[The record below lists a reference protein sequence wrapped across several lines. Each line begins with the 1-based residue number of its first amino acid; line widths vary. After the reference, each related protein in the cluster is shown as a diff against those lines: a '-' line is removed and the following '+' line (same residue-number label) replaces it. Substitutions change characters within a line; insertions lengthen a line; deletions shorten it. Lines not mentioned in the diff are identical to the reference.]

1 VNQIIYIQ
9 NGGLAIFSK
18 FKEKLRA
25 WRSMRVYLLC
35 VILVIGLLPLY
46 AGLHA
51 MKALYWNYGYEN
63 RLEQMKEQGTTMAGV
78 IAQTGYLGQQ
88 TQPDV
93 TAQLQALATMFEGR
107 IVLLNS
113 NLVVVK
119 DTAGRE
125 EGKTVISE
133 EPIYAMQGEVS
144 TYYNEKKGTAEVT
157 LPIVVGASTEH
168 AGQVVGALIMDGSL
182 ADLIATQDLFRENI
196 AVMMIGAAVLLLV
209 IALVVSGRMT
219 KSLRTLSG
227 RIEHVAE
234 SYDGNRLLQSKS
246 FLEVDQI
253 AESVGNVMERVAA
266 TEKSRQEFVSNVS
279 HELKTPLTAIK
290 VLADSLVLEPDV
302 PIEMYRE
309 FITDINSEIDREAK
323 IVNDLLSLVKLDK
336 TSGELNIA
344 EVNLN
349 ELLEIIMRRLRPLA
363 LKRGI
368 EMVFE
373 SYRTVLAEIDE
384 VKLSLVFTNLIENAI
399 KYNRDG
405 GRVMVS
411 LNADYK
417 YFYVKIEDTGI
428 GIPEEEQGLIF
439 DRFYRVDKAR
449 SRETGGTGLG
459 LSITKSAVQMHKG
472 AIKVQSIPGVGSIFT
487 VRIPLS
493 FVLTVR

>member
-1 VNQIIYIQ
+1 M
-9 NGGLAIFSK
+9 S
-18 FKEKLRA
+18 
-25 WRSMRVYLLC
+25 
-35 VILVIGLLPLY
+35 
-46 AGLHA
+46 
-51 MKALYWNYGYEN
+51 
-63 RLEQMKEQGTTMAGV
+63 
-78 IAQTGYLGQQ
+78 
-88 TQPDV
+88 
-93 TAQLQALATMFEGR
+93 
-107 IVLLNS
+107 
-113 NLVVVK
+113 
-119 DTAGRE
+119 
-125 EGKTVISE
+125 
-133 EPIYAMQGEVS
+133 
-144 TYYNEKKGTAEVT
+144 
-157 LPIVVGASTEH
+157 
-168 AGQVVGALIMDGSL
+168 
-182 ADLIATQDLFRENI
+182 
-196 AVMMIGAAVLLLV
+196 GAAVLLLV
-209 IALVVSGRMT
+209 ISLWVSGRMT
-219 KSLRTLSG
+219 RSLRTLSG
-227 RIEHVAE
+227 HIRRMAE
-234 SYDGNRLLQSKS
+234 SFESTRMPEKNGY
-246 FLEVDQI
+246 LEVEQI
-253 AESVGNVMERVAA
+253 AETFGHMMERVNA

-290 VLADSLVLEPDV
+290 VLSDSLVLEPDV

-309 FITDINSEIDREAK
+309 FIADINSEIDREAK

-336 TSGELNIA
+336 TSGEMHIA

-349 ELLEIIMRRLRPLA
+349 ELLEIILKRLKPLA

-384 VKLSLVFTNLIENAI
+384 VKMSLVFTNLVENAI

-411 LNADYK
+411 LNADHK

-493 FVLTVR
+493 FVPAAQ

>member
-1 VNQIIYIQ
+1 
-9 NGGLAIFSK
+9 
-18 FKEKLRA
+18 
-25 WRSMRVYLLC
+25 MRVHLLC
-35 VILVIGLLPLY
+35 VLLIIGLLPLY
-46 AGLHA
+46 AGMHA
-51 MKALYWNYGYEN
+51 MRALYWNYSYEN
-63 RLEQMKEQGTTMAGV
+63 RLEQMEEQGTTLAGQ
-78 IAQTGYLGQQ
+78 IAQTGYLQQQ
-88 TQPDV
+88 TQPEV
-93 TAQLQALATMFEGR
+93 SAQLQVLATLLEGR

-133 EPIYAMQGEVS
+133 EPIYAMQGEVR
-144 TYYNEKKGTAEVT
+144 TYYNEADGTAEVI
-157 LPIVVGASTEH
+157 LPITVGASAEST
-168 AGQVVGALIMDGSL
+168 GQVIGVLIMNGSL
-182 ADLIATQDLFRENI
+182 ADLIAAQELFEENI
-196 AVMMIGAAVLLLV
+196 AVLMIGAAVLLLV
-209 IALVVSGRMT
+209 VALMISGGMT

-227 RIEHVAE
+227 RIEHVTE
-234 SYDGNRLLQSKS
+234 SYDSTRVLSSGSY
-246 FLEVDQI
+246 LEVNQI
-253 AESVGNVMERVAA
+253 AESVGHVMERVAA

-290 VLADSLVLEPDV
+290 VLSDSLVLEPDV

-344 EVNLN
+344 EVNIN
-349 ELLEIIMRRLRPLA
+349 ELLEIILKRLKPLA

-384 VKLSLVFTNLIENAI
+384 VKMSLVFTNLIENAI

-411 LNADYK
+411 LNADHK
-417 YFYVKIEDTGI
+417 FFYVKIEDTGI

-493 FVLTVR
+493 FVLTVQ

>member
-1 VNQIIYIQ
+1 
-9 NGGLAIFSK
+9 
-18 FKEKLRA
+18 
-25 WRSMRVYLLC
+25 MRVHLLC
-35 VILVIGLLPLY
+35 VLAFVGLVPLY
-46 AGLHA
+46 AGMHA
-51 MKALYWNYGYEN
+51 MRALYWDYSYEK
-63 RLEQMKEQGTTMAGV
+63 RLEQMEEQGATLAGQ
-78 IAQTGYLGQQ
+78 IGQTGYLQQ
-88 TQPDV
+88 MTQPEV
-93 TAQLQALATMFEGR
+93 TAQLQAFATLLDGR
-107 IVLLNS
+107 IMVLNN

-133 EPIYAMQGEVS
+133 EPVYAMRGKVQ
-144 TYYNEKKGTAEVT
+144 TYYNEADGTAEVI
-157 LPIVVGASTEH
+157 LPITVGAGTETT
-168 AGQVVGALIMDGSL
+168 GQVIGVLILDGSM
-182 ADLIATQDLFRENI
+182 ADLIAAQELFEENI
-196 AVMMIGAAVLLLV
+196 AVLMIGAAVV
-209 IALVVSGRMT
+209 ILVVSLLVSGGMT

-227 RIEHVAE
+227 RIEHVTE
-234 SYDGNRLLQSKS
+234 SYDASRLLESGS
-246 FLEVDQI
+246 YMEVEQI
-253 AESVGNVMERVAA
+253 AEAVEHVMERVAA

-290 VLADSLVLEPDV
+290 VLSDSLVLEPDV

-309 FITDINSEIDREAK
+309 FIADINSEIDREAK

-344 EVNLN
+344 EVNIN
-349 ELLEIIMRRLRPLA
+349 ELLEIILKRLKPLA

-384 VKLSLVFTNLIENAI
+384 VKMSLVFTNLIENAI

-487 VRIPLS
+487 VRVPLS
-493 FVLTVR
+493 FVLTVQ